1 LVKPINPNLVAKVLV
16 NRTETPPQMKEAQTA
31 YEGTF
36 GMICKP
42 RVRDLVLGAMALST
56 AELYTTRTNDVI

>member
-1 LVKPINPNLVAKVLV
+1 
-16 NRTETPPQMKEAQTA
+16 MKEAQTA